1 MSSRPYRELVSLS
14 AIYQR
19 NRLGPSNTLFSNLAN
34 NVEETG
40 SVLSPRVADLV
51 EVELAGLESPA
62 QSQPSFARGGR
73 KHKCDAGA
81 YDIPRAGN
89 QL

>member
-1 MSSRPYRELVSLS
+1 VSLS
-14 AIYQR
+14 AIDQR
-19 NRLGPSNTLFSNLAN
+19 NRIGLCNKLYSHLAN

-40 SVLSPRVADLV
+40 SVLGPRVSDLV
-51 EVELAGLESPA
+51 EVELAGVESLE
-62 QSQPSFARGGR
+62 QSRPSFARGGR

-81 YDIPRAGN
+81 YDTPRAGN